1 MSDDAKAFIGAIWIS
16 VMAILCLILIISL
29 GIDNRMMDER
39 PRNVFDE
46 ERELLRPY
54 MD

>member
-1 MSDDAKAFIGAIWIS
+1 MSDDAKAFVYAIWIT
-16 VMAILCLILIISL
+16 AILCLILIISL

-39 PRNVFDE
+39 QRNAFDDA
-46 ERELLRPY
+46 RELVRPY